1 MHAAGT
7 ARPRGLL
14 PERTEGPRVSQLEC
28 LHRPFRLDEVESW
41 PECLEI
47 LIEGELDLLA
57 SEVLRDA
64 LERALDSDH
73 LYVIVDL
80 DRCES
85 IDIVAVKLLV
95 VAHAHHS
102 SRGEEFLIFGARGEV
117 RRKIE
122 GIHAF
127 DDRVLLWATSDQW
140 GTEID

>member
-1 MHAAGT
+1 M
-7 ARPRGLL
+7 
-14 PERTEGPRVSQLEC
+14 SQLEC
-28 LHRPFRLDEVESW
+28 PHRPFRLDEVESW

-47 LIEGELDLLA
+47 LIEGKVDLPA
-57 SEVLRDA
+57 CEVLRDS

-95 VAHAHHS
+95 VAHSHHS
-102 SRGEEFLIFGARGEV
+102 SRSEEFLIFGARGEV

-127 DDRVLLWATSDQW
+127 DDRVLLWATSDQ
-140 GTEID
+140 

>member
-1 MHAAGT
+1 
-7 ARPRGLL
+7 
-14 PERTEGPRVSQLEC
+14 VSQLGC
-28 LHRPFRLDEVESW
+28 PHRPFKLNEVESW

-47 LIEGELDLLA
+47 LVEGEVDPAA

-64 LERALDSDH
+64 LERALDADH

-95 VAHAHHS
+95 VSYIHHS
-102 SRGEEFLIFGARGEV
+102 SRGEEFLIFGATGPV

-122 GIHAF
+122 GVNAF
-127 DDRVLLWATSDQW
+127 DDRVLLPATA
-140 GTEID
+140 GR

>member
-1 MHAAGT
+1 M
-7 ARPRGLL
+7 
-14 PERTEGPRVSQLEC
+14 SQLQC

-41 PECLEI
+41 SECVEI
-47 LIEGELDLLA
+47 LVEGKLDLPGC
-57 SEVLRDA
+57 EILRDA

-80 DRCES
+80 DRCAS

-117 RRKIE
+117 RRMIE

-127 DDRVLLWATSDQW
+127 DDRVLLTPAGDR
-140 GTEID
+140 

>member
-1 MHAAGT
+1 M
-7 ARPRGLL
+7 
-14 PERTEGPRVSQLEC
+14 SQLEC
-28 LHRPFRLDEVESW
+28 PRRPFRLDEVESW

-57 SEVLRDA
+57 SEILRDA
-64 LERALDSDH
+64 LEHALDSDH

-80 DRCES
+80 DRCEW

-102 SRGEEFLIFGARGEV
+102 SRGEEFLIFGATDLV

-127 DDRVLLWATSDQW
+127 EDRVLLPTA
-140 GTEID
+140 GGR

>member
-1 MHAAGT
+1 
-7 ARPRGLL
+7 
-14 PERTEGPRVSQLEC
+14 VSRLEC
-28 LHRPFRLDEVESW
+28 AHQPFRLDEVESW

-64 LERALDSDH
+64 LERALDADR

-102 SRGEEFLIFGARGEV
+102 SRGEEFLIFGATGLV
-117 RRKIE
+117 RRRIE
-122 GIHAF
+122 MVHAF
-127 DDRVLLWATSDQW
+127 DDRVLLPTA
-140 GTEID
+140 GAY

>member
-1 MHAAGT
+1 M
-7 ARPRGLL
+7 
-14 PERTEGPRVSQLEC
+14 SQLEC
-28 LHRPFRLDEVESW
+28 PHRPFKLDEVESW

-57 SEVLRDA
+57 SEVLGDA

-80 DRCES
+80 GRCES

-102 SRGEEFLIFGARGEV
+102 SRGEEFLIFGATGGV
-117 RRKIE
+117 RRRIE

-127 DDRVLLWATSDQW
+127 DDRVLLPTAS
-140 GTEID
+140 GR

>member
-1 MHAAGT
+1 
-7 ARPRGLL
+7 
-14 PERTEGPRVSQLEC
+14 VSQLEC
-28 LHRPFRLDEVESW
+28 RHRPFRLGEVESW

-47 LIEGELDLLA
+47 LIEGELDLPA
-57 SEVLRDA
+57 SETLRDS

-80 DRCES
+80 DRCEA

-102 SRGEEFLIFGARGEV
+102 SRGEEFLIFGARGGV
-117 RRKIE
+117 RRRIE

-127 DDRVLLWATSDQW
+127 DDRVLLATASDQ
-140 GTEID
+140 

>member
-1 MHAAGT
+1 
-7 ARPRGLL
+7 
-14 PERTEGPRVSQLEC
+14 VSQLEC
-28 LHRPFRLDEVESW
+28 PRRPFKLDEVESW

-57 SEVLRDA
+57 SEILRDA
-64 LERALDSDH
+64 LERALDADR

-80 DRCES
+80 DRCEW

-102 SRGEEFLIFGARGEV
+102 SRGEEFLIFGASGEV
-117 RRKIE
+117 LRKIE

-127 DDRVLLWATSDQW
+127 DDRVLLSTTSDR
-140 GTEID
+140 

>member
-1 MHAAGT
+1 LRTSSRANG
-7 ARPRGLL
+7 RP
-14 PERTEGPRVSQLEC
+14 PRVSQLEC
-28 LHRPFRLDEVESW
+28 PNRPFRLGEIESW

-57 SEVLRDA
+57 CDVLRDS

-102 SRGEEFLIFGARGEV
+102 SRGEEFLIFGARGAV
-117 RRKIE
+117 LRRIE
-122 GIHAF
+122 GVHAF
-127 DDRVLLWATSDQW
+127 DDRVLLSTTSDR
-140 GTEID
+140 

>member
-1 MHAAGT
+1 M
-7 ARPRGLL
+7 
-14 PERTEGPRVSQLEC
+14 SKLEC
-28 LHRPFRLDEVESW
+28 PHRPFRLDEVESW

-47 LIEGELDLLA
+47 LIEGELDLAA
-57 SEVLRDA
+57 SEILRDA

-80 DRCES
+80 DRCEW

-102 SRGEEFLIFGARGEV
+102 SRGEEFLIFGARGGV

-127 DDRVLLWATSDQW
+127 DDRVLLWATSDQ
-140 GTEID
+140 